1 MTDLFRTALITPRL
15 SQQEAL
21 DAIRA
26 DAKTHPHLLAEMPCS
41 SGKTRL
47 ACLLSQDYALVLF
60 ITHQGELL
68 EQAVDAFTAA
78 FPDETVARWQAGEQP
93 GDANIVIAS
102 QQTLWRQLNRVPRDR
117 FALVIYDEAHHAAS
131 DTARIILE
139 TFTPE
144 LRLGLTATP
153 ERGDDQD
160 LLELFSK
167 LSYRLDVAVAVER
180 GEILA
185 PTALQV
191 LTGVRVN
198 ARVGRTGEYLAG
210 GLERNLN
217 TPERNTLV
225 ARKYL
230 QHAQGRAA
238 IAFGVNIRHIREFA
252 GVMQGLDIKADA
264 VWGTDPLR
272 SEKFRAYRNREI
284 DVLCVAGLGKEGL
297 DLPHAEVALM
307 ATAYRRRGPY
317 VQAASRVL
325 RALPGKAQPLIVDF
339 TDHAHRLAGAW
350 EPGVKYTPEL
360 APAPVQVQPQ
370 YRSRKQL
377 HAQVKAILA
386 CPINIQVFERVIDLM
401 RPKLPMDPAMIPDRA
416 WVHDPVTAAQ
426 AALLIRNGMPVP
438 ATKGVASLM
447 IGRLPARVEQLHLLL
462 MHGYD
467 VFRMD
472 WTMNEADRVL
482 RAHQRR
488 GDLPVPVRV
497 EALKACPTA
506 LSA

>member
-1 MTDLFRTALITPRL
+1 MTQPYRTAHITPRR

-26 DAKTHPHLLAEMPCS
+26 DAVTLAHLLAEMPCG
-41 SGKTRL
+41 SGKTKL
-47 ACLLSQDYALVLF
+47 ACLLSEDYATVLF
-60 ITHQGELL
+60 ITHTDELM
-68 EQAVDAFTAA
+68 EQAVQAFQAA

-93 GDANIVIAS
+93 GDAKLVIAS
-102 QQTLWRQLNRVPRDR
+102 QQTLWRQLNRVPKDR
-117 FALVIYDEAHHAAS
+117 FALVVYDEAHHAAS

-139 TFTPE
+139 TFTPQ

-160 LLELFSK
+160 LLELFGK

-180 GEILA
+180 GEIMA

-198 ARVGRTGEYLAG
+198 ARVSKTGEYVQG

-225 ARKYL
+225 AKKYL
-230 QHAQGRAA
+230 QHAQGRPA
-238 IAFGVNIRHIREFA
+238 IAFGVNIRHIRELA
-252 GVMQGLDIKADA
+252 GTMQGLDIKADA

-272 SEKFRAYRNREI
+272 TEKFRAYRNREI

-350 EPGVKYTPEL
+350 ELGVTYTPE
-360 APAPVQVQPQ
+360 PAPTPVVIPQ
-370 YRSRKQL
+370 RARTRKQL
-377 HAQVKAILA
+377 HAQVRAILA
-386 CPINIQVFERVIDLM
+386 CPVNIEVFERVIDLM
-401 RPKLPMDPAMIPDRA
+401 RPKPPMLPALIPEHR

-426 AALLIRNGMPVP
+426 AALLIRHGMPVP
-438 ATKGVASLM
+438 STKGVASLM
-447 IGRLPARVEQLHLLL
+447 IGRLPARTEQLHQLIAY
-462 MHGYD
+462 GYD
-467 VFRMD
+467 VFKTD
-472 WTMNEADRVL
+472 WSTNEADRVL

-488 GDLPVPVRV
+488 GDVPVYARV
-497 EALKACPTA
+497 ESLKAYPTA